1 MGLQAEGA
9 VSIEQT
15 VRVLQ
20 VHVVAGRA
28 GLAVAALP
36 AGEVGQIG
44 QEWHSAEPQVMVL
57 ELMLYTREATY
68 CREEALQ

>member
-1 MGLQAEGA
+1 M
-9 VSIEQT
+9 
-15 VRVLQ
+15 
-20 VHVVAGRA
+20 HVGAGRA
-28 GLAVAALP
+28 SLAMAALP